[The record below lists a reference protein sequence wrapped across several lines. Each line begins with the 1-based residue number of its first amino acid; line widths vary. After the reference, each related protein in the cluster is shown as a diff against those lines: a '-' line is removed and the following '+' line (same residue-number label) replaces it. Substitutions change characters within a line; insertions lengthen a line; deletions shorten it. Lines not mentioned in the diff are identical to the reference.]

1 MFALFN
7 LGWQELVILGAV
19 PLTAVAAIVTVV
31 LVTRGGKERDGE

>member
-7 LGWQELVILGAV
+7 LGWVELVILGAV
-19 PLTAVAAIVTVV
+19 PLMAVAVIVTVV